1 MTIRLLTVV
10 IMTAAIGAGLL
21 GLRQQQNND
30 RHTIAAIH
38 ASMRKDREAIKD
50 IQIRIAEQTQP
61 ETLRRAIER
70 AGLRL
75 EPIGVAPA
83 PALGN
88 GTNNTSAS
96 AGPLTGGNTGAHP

>member
-75 EPIGVAPA
+75 EPIGTPA
-83 PALGN
+83 PGTGN
-88 GTNNTSAS
+88 GMSDAPVNAGTLSA
-96 AGPLTGGNTGAHP
+96 AANGAHP

>member
-1 MTIRLLTVV
+1 MTIRLLTAVL
-10 IMTAAIGAGLL
+10 MTAAIGAGLL

-38 ASMRKDREAIKD
+38 ATMRKDREAIKD

-70 AGLRL
+70 AGLQL
-75 EPIGVAPA
+75 EPIGGAPEN
-83 PALGN
+83 GN
-88 GTNNTSAS
+88 GINNAS
-96 AGPLTGGNTGAHP
+96 ANAGSFNGQANGAHP